1 MQPNARRAKYNSLEC
16 AALSALWLV
25 AAWRDLVQLKADTA
39 YLDVAQKRRQ
49 AAAYQSADKAAHS
62 KELHLD
68 QASSINLP
76 LECRRTRK
84 PQWSYNRFM
93 TFIHTLAIAMG
104 ASWVSGIN
112 LYAAVTTLGLLGRFA
127 NLELP
132 GELQVLT
139 SWWVIGIGALLYV
152 VEFVADK
159 IPVVDST
166 WDVVH
171 TFIRV
176 PAGAVLAATAFG
188 DFDKSVQVIAFL
200 LGGGL
205 ALSSHG
211 TKAATRAVVNTSPE
225 PVSNIVV
232 SSLEDVLAVVSI
244 LLSVFLPFVLFAVV
258 ASGLVLSFW
267 LLPKV
272 LRFFRNVFRSIR
284 GFLIQPACN
293 ANC

>member
-1 MQPNARRAKYNSLEC
+1 MD
-16 AALSALWLV
+16 W
-25 AAWRDLVQLKADTA
+25 
-39 YLDVAQKRRQ
+39 
-49 AAAYQSADKAAHS
+49 
-62 KELHLD
+62 
-68 QASSINLP
+68 
-76 LECRRTRK
+76 
-84 PQWSYNRFM
+84 
-93 TFIHTLAIAMG
+93 IHTIAIGMG

-112 LYAAVTTLGLLGRFA
+112 LYASVATLGLLGRFS

-132 GELQVLT
+132 GELQMLT
-139 SWWVIGIGALLYV
+139 SWWVIGFAIALYL

-159 IPVVDST
+159 IPIVDST

-211 TKAATRAVVNTSPE
+211 TKAATRAMVNTSPE

-232 SSLEDVLAVVSI
+232 SLLEDVLAVVSI
-244 LLSVFLPFVLFAVV
+244 LLAVFLPVLLFFVV
-258 ASGLVLSFW
+258 AAGLLVSAW

-272 LRFFRNVFRSIR
+272 LRFFRGVVRSIR
-284 GFLIQPACN
+284 AFLRPA
-293 ANC
+293 ATT